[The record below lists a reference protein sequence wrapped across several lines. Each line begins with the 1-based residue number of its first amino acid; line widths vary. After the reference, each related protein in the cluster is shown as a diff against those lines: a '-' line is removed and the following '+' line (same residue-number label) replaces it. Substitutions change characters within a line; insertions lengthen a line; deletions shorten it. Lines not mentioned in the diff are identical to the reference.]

1 MQSLLPRY
9 DLPDLPLMYP
19 AATPGQPPVQMHQ
32 QTAFYS
38 PNTSAQCPSL
48 SSYYSFGQATA
59 TSGPGVA
66 LMEKAQNILPIY
78 ITKTTKWE
86 WMCGWNQMGDGRRH
100 GACAARIPCQV
111 LTLSPAKNGWNA
123 FQYLNLNTHAVP
135 PWGSRI
141 FPLLLPRVSDPAFRS
156 FRS

>member
-48 SSYYSFGQATA
+48 GSYHSSGQATA

-66 LMEKAQNILPIY
+66 LYEEGTEHTADLYYQAY
-78 ITKTTKWE
+78 E
-86 WMCGWNQMGDGRRH
+86 MGMDVWLTQVGEGR
-100 GACAARIPCQV
+100 
-111 LTLSPAKNGWNA
+111 
-123 FQYLNLNTHAVP
+123 
-135 PWGSRI
+135 
-141 FPLLLPRVSDPAFRS
+141 
-156 FRS
+156 